1 MRIMLDTNV
10 LLSAVIFRSK
20 MMWNMMA
27 RIMKDHR
34 LVLSSYV
41 IDECYEV
48 VERKKPSLI
57 QALDRL
63 FESIPFEMVH
73 TPKILPKHGWF
84 TIRDKDDEKVLY
96 SAISADVDI
105 LITGDKDFSAVEVE
119 KPEILTPSQ
128 FNEKYLSM

>member
-1 MRIMLDTNV
+1 MLDTNI

-20 MMWNMMA
+20 AMWNLMVRLME
-27 RIMKDHR
+27 DHR

-57 QALDRL
+57 PALERL
-63 FESIPFEMVH
+63 FESIPFEMIH
-73 TPKILPKHGWF
+73 KPQTLPEHGWF
-84 TIRDKDDEKVLY
+84 TIRDKDDERVLY
-96 SAISADVDI
+96 SVISADVDI
-105 LITGDKDFSAVEVE
+105 LITGDKDFSIVEVE

-128 FNEKYLSM
+128 FNEKYLNI

>member
-1 MRIMLDTNV
+1 
-10 LLSAVIFRSK
+10 
-20 MMWNMMA
+20 MMA
-27 RIMKDHR
+27 RIMEDHR

-73 TPKILPKHGWF
+73 TPQILPKHGWF

-128 FNEKYLSM
+128 FNEKYLIM